1 MRLDRVRP
9 GAGLRAA
16 ESEPVPDPM
25 PMQRLASS
33 FRSTRAR
40 LAAAAVLAAV
50 LAGCGSAPVIL
61 PPAKTTLVST
71 AVVGPNVNPDARK
84 RPSPVIVRVYELKS
98 TALFES
104 TDFVTLFEKDQA
116 TLGAELL
123 SREEFV
129 LRPNDVKAVN
139 KTLGA
144 DAKFIGVVAAFRD
157 LERAR
162 WRVAAPVV
170 AGKTN
175 TMKIKIDDVNVT
187 ITRDE

>member
-1 MRLDRVRP
+1 MHLHRLALSRTVR
-9 GAGLRAA
+9 ARAA
-16 ESEPVPDPM
+16 G
-25 PMQRLASS
+25 
-33 FRSTRAR
+33 
-40 LAAAAVLAAV
+40 LAAAMLALV
-50 LAGCGSAPVIL
+50 LAGCGTGPVALL

-71 AVVGPNVNPDARK
+71 AIVGANVNPDSRK

-116 TLGAELL
+116 TLGGELL

-139 KTLGA
+139 KTLSS

-170 AGKTN
+170 ANKAN

>member
-1 MRLDRVRP
+1 MHLQRP
-9 GAGLRAA
+9 AIPPSARQRAIG
-16 ESEPVPDPM
+16 
-25 PMQRLASS
+25 
-33 FRSTRAR
+33 F
-40 LAAAAVLAAV
+40 AAALLAVA
-50 LAGCGSAPVIL
+50 LAGCGSVPAVPSALL

-71 AVVGPNVNPDARK
+71 AIVGPDVNPDGRK

-104 TDFVTLFEKDQA
+104 TDFVTLFDKDQSA
-116 TLGAELL
+116 LGSEML

-129 LRPNDVKAVN
+129 LRPSDVKAVN
-139 KTLGA
+139 KTLSA

-170 AGKTN
+170 ANKTN

>member
-1 MRLDRVRP
+1 MHLHRLALSRTVR
-9 GAGLRAA
+9 ARAA
-16 ESEPVPDPM
+16 G
-25 PMQRLASS
+25 
-33 FRSTRAR
+33 
-40 LAAAAVLAAV
+40 LAAAMLALV
-50 LAGCGSAPVIL
+50 LAGCGGGTVPLL

-71 AVVGPNVNPDARK
+71 AIVGANVNPDSRK

-116 TLGAELL
+116 TLGGELL

-139 KTLGA
+139 KTLSS

-170 AGKTN
+170 ANKTN

>member
-1 MRLDRVRP
+1 MHLHRSAISRTTRVRA
-9 GAGLRAA
+9 AG
-16 ESEPVPDPM
+16 
-25 PMQRLASS
+25 
-33 FRSTRAR
+33 
-40 LAAAAVLAAV
+40 LAAALLALA
-50 LAGCGSAPVIL
+50 LAGCGSAPVPALL

-71 AVVGPNVNPDARK
+71 TIVGSNVNPDGRK
-84 RPSPVIVRVYELKS
+84 RPSPVIVRLYELKS

-104 TDFVTLFEKDQA
+104 TDFVTLFDKDQA
-116 TLGAELL
+116 ALGAELL

-129 LRPNDVKAVN
+129 LRPDDVKAVN
-139 KTLGA
+139 KTLSSE
-144 DAKFIGVVAAFRD
+144 AKYIGVVAAFRD

-170 AGKTN
+170 ANKTN

>member
-1 MRLDRVRP
+1 
-9 GAGLRAA
+9 
-16 ESEPVPDPM
+16 
-25 PMQRLASS
+25 
-33 FRSTRAR
+33 
-40 LAAAAVLAAV
+40 
-50 LAGCGSAPVIL
+50 VIL

-71 AVVGPNVNPDARK
+71 AIVGPNVNPDSRK

-116 TLGAELL
+116 TLGAEML

-139 KTLGA
+139 KTLSG

-175 TMKIKIDDVNVT
+175 TMKIKVDDVSVT

>member
-1 MRLDRVRP
+1 M
-9 GAGLRAA
+9 RAA
-16 ESEPVPDPM
+16 G
-25 PMQRLASS
+25 
-33 FRSTRAR
+33 
-40 LAAAAVLAAV
+40 LAAAMLALV
-50 LAGCGSAPVIL
+50 LAGCGSAPPIALL

-71 AVVGPNVNPDARK
+71 AIVGANVNPDSRK

-116 TLGAELL
+116 TLGGELL

-139 KTLGA
+139 KTLSS

-170 AGKTN
+170 ANKTN

>member
-1 MRLDRVRP
+1 MHLLRSAISRTTRVRA
-9 GAGLRAA
+9 AG
-16 ESEPVPDPM
+16 
-25 PMQRLASS
+25 
-33 FRSTRAR
+33 
-40 LAAAAVLAAV
+40 LAAALLALA
-50 LAGCGSAPVIL
+50 LAGCGSAPVPALL

-71 AVVGPNVNPDARK
+71 TIVGSNVNPDGRK
-84 RPSPVIVRVYELKS
+84 RPSPVIVRLYELKS

-104 TDFVTLFEKDQA
+104 TDFVTLFDKDQA
-116 TLGAELL
+116 ALGAELV

-129 LRPNDVKAVN
+129 LRPDDVKAVN
-139 KTLGA
+139 KTLA
-144 DAKFIGVVAAFRD
+144 PDAKYIGVVAAFRD

-170 AGKTN
+170 ANKTN

>member
-1 MRLDRVRP
+1 MHLHRLALSRTVR
-9 GAGLRAA
+9 ARAA
-16 ESEPVPDPM
+16 G
-25 PMQRLASS
+25 
-33 FRSTRAR
+33 
-40 LAAAAVLAAV
+40 LAAAMLALV
-50 LAGCGSAPVIL
+50 LAGCGTGPVALL

-71 AVVGPNVNPDARK
+71 AIVGANVNPDSRK

-116 TLGAELL
+116 TLGGELL

-139 KTLGA
+139 KTLSS

-170 AGKTN
+170 ANKTN